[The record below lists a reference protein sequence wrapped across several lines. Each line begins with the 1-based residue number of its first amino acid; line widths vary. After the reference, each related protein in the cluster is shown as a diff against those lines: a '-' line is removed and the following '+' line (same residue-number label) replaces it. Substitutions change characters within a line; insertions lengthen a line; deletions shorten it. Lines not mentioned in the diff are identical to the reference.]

1 MSVQPLSS
9 LPAEPLV
16 TVIVPSLNQGAYL
29 DDCIRSVLDQD
40 YPRIEIRIV
49 DGASTDET
57 RRVLHRYDADPRV
70 FWLSEPDRGYA
81 DAVNKG
87 LAQAKGEL
95 IGVQS
100 ADDFYASGAIRE
112 AVGLFSQRPDLV
124 MVSGTFVRVDEQ
136 GRPIGRYDALHDE
149 QWLTVEQCART
160 GNMPCQSAC
169 LYRRDL
175 AARVGGCDPEVDW
188 VADHDLQIR
197 MMAAGSRCGGRTLK
211 LDRDWAF
218 VRTHANQRSRH
229 RLRFKQAFVRA
240 CTRYQS
246 EPNELFSE
254 SERKL
259 MLQQALW
266 GEFRFRT
273 RELGHGLRAIPA
285 FLRGLRHPPDPDA
298 PHVSRSDL
306 PWLLPLGIGSRI
318 IRGIT
323 WRLNAARRKDTR
335 DVGWPAS
342 ARWFA

>member
-1 MSVQPLSS
+1 MPGPIDGLRAIEIGDRGEVAGKL
-9 LPAEPLV
+9 LADACAE
-16 TVIVPSLNQGAYL
+16 VIRVEPPQGARSRHTGPFIADRPDVNGSLHHAYL
-29 DDCIRSVLDQD
+29 NTNKRGVTLD
-40 YPRIEIRIV
+40 V
-49 DGASTDET
+49 
-57 RRVLHRYDADPRV
+57 
-70 FWLSEPDRGYA
+70 SEPDGREQLIELLRDA
-81 DAVNKG
+81 DLFIENYRPQQMRDWGLDYDSLAAVN
-87 LAQAKGEL
+87 
-95 IGVQS
+95 
-100 ADDFYASGAIRE
+100 
-112 AVGLFSQRPDLV
+112 PDLV
-124 MVSGTFVRVDEQ
+124 MVSGTFVRVNEQ

-169 LYRRDL
+169 LFRRDL

-218 VRTHANQRSRH
+218 VRTHANQRSRK

-240 CTRYQS
+240 CTRYQK
-246 EPNELFSE
+246 EPNELFTE

-259 MLQQALW
+259 MLQRALW

-273 RELGHGLRAIPA
+273 RELGHGLRALPA
-285 FLRGLRHPPDPDA
+285 FLRGLRHPSDPGA
-298 PHVSRSDL
+298 PHVSGADL

>member
-1 MSVQPLSS
+1 MHAQQLSS

-29 DDCIRSVLDQD
+29 DDCIQSVLSQD
-40 YPRIEIRIV
+40 YPRIEIRIIDAV
-49 DGASTDET
+49 STDET
-57 RRVLHRYDADPRV
+57 LRVLRRYDTDRRV

-112 AVGLFSQRPDLV
+112 AVELFSQRPGLA
-124 MVSGTFVRVDEQ
+124 MVSGTFIRVNEQ

-169 LYRRDL
+169 LFRRDL
-175 AARVGGCDPEVDW
+175 ATSIGGCDPEVDW

-197 MMAAGSRCGGRTLK
+197 MIAAASRLGGRTLK

-218 VRTHANQRSRH
+218 VRTHANQRSQH

-240 CTRYQS
+240 CIRYQT
-246 EPNELFSE
+246 EPHDLFAE

-273 RELGHGLRAIPA
+273 RELGHGLRALPA
-285 FLRGLRHPPDPDA
+285 FLRGIRHPSDPGA
-298 PHVSRSDL
+298 PLVSWAEL
-306 PWLLPLGIGSRI
+306 PWLLPFGIGSRI

-335 DVGWPAS
+335 AAIWPAS